1 MFCSKCGTAVAEG
14 ASFCSAC
21 GQPLGG
27 PQPVAAVPPFI
38 GTAPTA
44 PIPAPQVAAG
54 QPAPAPWPVAAP
66 PPQRIYAGFWLRFV
80 AFIIDSLI
88 LGIPLSVLIG
98 LGAAVFGLSAAIGSL
113 HPDEAPQALLGILGL
128 GFVFAVLGVFLV
140 GGWLYYAWTESSS
153 WQATLGKKTLGLY
166 VTDLGGQRISFA
178 RATGRFFGKI
188 LSGHFTIYI
197 GYIMAGFTEKKQALH
212 DMIAGCL
219 VLRKL

>member
-27 PQPVAAVPPFI
+27 PQPVAAAPSFI

-54 QPAPAPWPVAAP
+54 QPAPAPWPVVGP
-66 PPQRIYAGFWLRFV
+66 PPHIYAGFWLRFV
-80 AFIIDSLI
+80 AVLIDGVIIWIPLTILFALTGIGAALSGAISTHGGDPSEI
-88 LGIPLSVLIG
+88 LGAL
-98 LGAAVFGLSAAIGSL
+98 FGMAFLAM
-113 HPDEAPQALLGILGL
+113 LGL
-128 GFVFAVLGVFLV
+128 FVVAR
-140 GGWLYYAWTESSS
+140 WLYFAAMESSS
-153 WQATLGKKTLGLY
+153 WQATVGKKVLGLY
-166 VTDLGGQRISFA
+166 VTDMAGQRTSFA
-178 RATGRFFGKI
+178 RATGRNLGKFVTDLI
-188 LSGHFTIYI
+188 PLAI
-197 GYIMAGFTEKKQALH
+197 GYILAGFTEKKQALH